1 MAIYKT
7 AISKPITTGLIFV
20 AVIVQRQKQSLAT
33 VEDCR
38 ERIRS
43 DGFRGSMDSFWGT
56 FLLIY

>member
-1 MAIYKT
+1 MEDNVYAKGFDIYT
-7 AISKPITTGLIFV
+7 

-43 DGFRGSMDSFWGT
+43 DGFRGSMDIWGT